1 MATEHKVVWGD
12 TLWSLSI
19 KYGVTVDQ
27 LVQWNAIEDRDFI
40 VVGQVIKLVAPTK
53 PSENKT
59 SAPIIKAFGVQSGTD
74 RTMYASWSWDKAN
87 TDHYEVLWTY
97 DSGDKTWFE
106 GSKTTVD
113 GNSPRSSTYAAP
125 INAKQIKFKVK
136 PVSKTH
142 TVNNKETS
150 YWTAKWSTEKTYDV
164 ADIPPE
170 QPSAPNVEIKD
181 NKLTARVDNVFTST
195 TRVEFHVIKD
205 DRTVYNKGSAT
216 VYNRSASYSCDVDPG
231 AEYKVYC
238 RAHSGSRSSAWSDY
252 SERVKS
258 SPIAPSRI
266 TRIESYKITDKIVV
280 YLEWPAVNA
289 VDNYEIQYT
298 YNRDLFEGS
307 DGLTT
312 VTTEDEN
319 NTYRLTGLDAGEYF
333 FRICSV
339 VGNVRSDW
347 SDIVSIRLGTK
358 PQAPTTWSSTTTA
371 IVGEPLNLYWVHNA
385 DDGSSETFADLEVIV
400 DGVDIVIGYIEKST
414 DPEEKD
420 KTSVYSINTEQFT
433 EGTSIKW
440 RVRTAGVT
448 NEYGDWSIERTI
460 DVYARPSLN
469 LGVTDIAGG
478 FIETL
483 TSFPFYIYAVA
494 SPATQIPIG
503 YHVTITANEAYESVD
518 DVGNVRLI
526 NQGDQVYSKH
536 FDIADSLLVELTPSS
551 VDLEN
556 NINYTV
562 KVVVSMNSGLTAEAS
577 ADFTV
582 AWTDLEY
589 EPNAEIS
596 IDEESLVAYIRPYCE
611 DSGDIR
617 LSVYRREFDGTFT
630 EIATGLNN
638 AENTFVTDPHPA
650 LDFARYRIVAIS
662 QTTGT
667 VSYSDIPGYPVGE
680 TAAVIQWNEAWTN
693 FDTTE
698 EAAMEDPVWSGSLLK
713 LPYNIDVSNSYN
725 PDVALIEY
733 IGRSHP
739 IGYYGTQRGE
749 SASWSMEIPKS
760 DKETLYAL
768 RRLAIWQGDVYVR
781 EPSGSGYWANVG
793 VSFSQTHCEVT
804 IPVSLNITRVEGG
817 I

>member
-59 SAPIIKAFGVQSGTD
+59 STPIIKAFGVQSGTD
-74 RTMYASWSWDKAN
+74 RTMYASWSWDKTN

-97 DSGDKTWFE
+97 DSGDKVWFE

-113 GNSPRSSTYAAP
+113 GDSPRSSTYVAP

-150 YWTAKWSTEKTYDV
+150 YWTAKWSTESTYDV

-170 QPSAPNVEIKD
+170 QPSAPSVEIKD
-181 NKLTARVDNVFTST
+181 NKLTARLDNLFTST

-205 DRTVYNKGSAT
+205 DKTVYSKGSAT
-216 VYNRSASYSCDVDPG
+216 VYNRSVSYSCDVEPG

-258 SPIAPSRI
+258 SPVAPSGI
-266 TRIESYKITDKIVV
+266 TRIESYKISDKIVV

-289 VDNYEIQYT
+289 VDKYEIQHT
-298 YNRDLFEGS
+298 YDRDLFNGS

-312 VTTEDEN
+312 VTTEDDN
-319 NTYRLTGLDAGEYF
+319 NTYRLTGLEAGEYF

-339 VGNVRSDW
+339 VGDVRSDW

-371 IVGEPLNLYWVHNA
+371 IVGEPLNLYWVHNSE
-385 DDGSSETFADLEVIV
+385 DSSSETYADLEVMV
-400 DGVDIVIGYIEKST
+400 DGVDIVAGLITKST

-420 KTSVYSINTEQFT
+420 KTSIYSIDTSKYPA
-433 EGTSIKW
+433 GTVIKW
-440 RVRTAGVT
+440 RVRTSGVT
-448 NEYGDWSIERTI
+448 NELGDWSIERTI

-469 LGVTDIAGG
+469 LGITNIAGE

-483 TSFPFYIYAVA
+483 TAFPFYIYAVA
-494 SPATQIPIG
+494 SPATQLPIG

-518 DVGNVRLI
+518 NVGNVRLI
-526 NQGDQVYSKH
+526 NQGDQVYSKY
-536 FDIADSLLVELTPSS
+536 FDITDSLLVELTPSS

-556 NINYTV
+556 NIDYTV
-562 KVVVSMNSGLTAEAS
+562 NVVVSMNSGLTAEATS
-577 ADFTV
+577 TFRV
-582 AWTDLEY
+582 AWQDLEY

-596 IDEESLVAYIRPYCE
+596 IDKESLAAYIRPYC
-611 DSGDIR
+611 DDRDDIR
-617 LSVYRREFDGTFT
+617 LSLYRREFDGTFT
-630 EIATGLNN
+630 EIATGLDNN
-638 AENTFVTDPHPA
+638 NNTFVTDPHPA
-650 LDFARYRIVAIS
+650 LDFARYRVVAIS
-662 QTTGT
+662 QTTGAI
-667 VSYSDIPGYPVGE
+667 SYSDIPACPVGE
-680 TAAVIQWNEAWTN
+680 VAAVIQWNETWSSFDGIENATYEEPTWT
-693 FDTTE
+693 
-698 EAAMEDPVWSGSLLK
+698 GSLLK
-713 LPYNIDVSNSYN
+713 LSYNIDVSNNYS
-725 PDVALIEY
+725 PDVSLIDY

-739 IGYYGTQRGE
+739 ISYYGTQRGE
-749 SASWSMEIPKS
+749 SMSWSIDIPKS

-768 RRLAIWQGDVYVR
+768 RRLAVWQGDVYVR
-781 EPSGSGYWANVG
+781 EPSGSGYWANVV
-793 VSFSQTHCEVT
+793 VSFNQNHCEVT
-804 IPVSLNITRVEGG
+804 IPVSINITRVEGG
-817 I
+817 M